1 MQLPP
6 GVTLIRARDNL
17 THVQPQVFPK
27 LTMHTLLRPYFKAS
41 ALPCFEP
48 PTEILDTLYWCALN
62 IHLSFSLV
70 RRVHS
75 LTPLP
80 PPPSLNPLSL
90 TMHIQ
95 VCTDWWSNTEIL
107 LTMKFFLFLSLLW
120 HPISF
125 YIFSQVSLEW
135 VEFWWTLSTRLLALC
150 EPYHP
155 CTMLLVYCKPAHL
168 SISHNEEQMDSSLR
182 TDPTVR

>member
-1 MQLPP
+1 MFNLKFSPNWP
-6 GVTLIRARDNL
+6 CTLSCD
-17 THVQPQVFPK
+17 
-27 LTMHTLLRPYFKAS
+27 HTLKH
-41 ALPCFEP
+41 LPSPVLNP

-70 RRVHS
+70 RSRVHS
-75 LTPLP
+75 LTPP
-80 PPPSLNPLSL
+80 PPYNPLSL

-125 YIFSQVSLEW
+125 YIFLQVSLEW
-135 VEFWWTLSTRLLALC
+135 VEFWWTLSTKLLALC

-155 CTMLLVYCKPAHL
+155 CTMLLIYCKPAHL
-168 SISHNEEQMDSSLR
+168 SISHNEEQMDSSNSQ
-182 TDPTVR
+182 TVRGNYIQEPGV